1 MKLIFICLFSMS
13 ILAQNY
19 KPFQGKLVY
28 SIEMADTS
36 LAKLI
41 QPKTMVIYT
50 NDTIVRIE
58 NETAQL
64 GKQIIIKHTLLN
76 KSILLLENGE
86 KKYAI
91 QTDLSKVKTNQNDS
105 LKQNLKY
112 KKKIGKI
119 NFLDFKANRIE
130 LSMKGK
136 SQTIEIL
143 YLKQFS
149 PKYTDAFN
157 ELPGLPVRYYINTS
171 DGVVVYTLIYVEKM
185 IPNRDLFGVPSDFK
199 KVSFDQF
206 FNELMEEKRK
216 NKN

>member
-28 SIEMADTS
+28 YIEMADTS

-41 QPKTMVIYT
+41 KPKTMVIYT